1 MSKVLQVSKACHSLC
16 LWVHAMYNYYFVN
29 KKVEPKM
36 ATLVKAEEILVKTE
50 RDLAAA
56 MARLQEI
63 EKGIEKL
70 QDQLR
75 EKEAKKADLERQKQL
90 CEERMARAVRLIVGL
105 SDEQKRWIIMVD
117 DIKVSLKNAVGD
129 ILLSSGASKHF
140 SIIISFELFTFIYV
154 RRKESRTIDH
164 LYIFKNNFLV

>member
-1 MSKVLQVSKACHSLC
+1 MVALA
-16 LWVHAMYNYYFVN
+16 
-29 KKVEPKM
+29 
-36 ATLVKAEEILVKTE
+36 KAEEILIETEKT
-50 RDLAAA
+50 LAVA
-56 MARLQEI
+56 MARLREV
-63 EKGIEKL
+63 EEGIEKL

-117 DIKVSLKNAVGD
+117 DIKVSLKNAIGD

-140 SIIISFELFTFIYV
+140 SIITSPELFMYSFIYV
-154 RRKESRTIDH
+154 
-164 LYIFKNNFLV
+164 